1 MKINELNFQRLR
13 NEEHFQ
19 FHADFKGLVHTFN
32 PATLKVDAAFAAY
45 LPIFSNESEALDV
58 IRKSALT
65 DDIAEADDLRDNTF
79 IGLCDAIKSASRHFR
94 PEVQQAASR
103 LQVIVGNHSNLI
115 RKSYDEETAAINS
128 LINDFNTTGAADVTA
143 IGLAEWITEL
153 QANNNTFDDLKKGRY
168 TEEAGKTQLLMKEVR
183 VQLDIAYTAIINRIN
198 ALIIVNGETAYS
210 NFVNELNQR
219 VESYSK
225 LVAQRRGRIAKK
237 PPLEN
242 PITE

>member
-1 MKINELNFQRLR
+1 SM
-13 NEEHFQ
+13 
-19 FHADFKGLVHTFN
+19 
-32 PATLKVDAAFAAY
+32 
-45 LPIFSNESEALDV
+45 
-58 IRKSALT
+58 LT

-79 IGLCDAIKSASRHFR
+79 IGLCDAIKSAGRHFR

-103 LQVIVGNHSNLI
+103 LQVIIGNHSNLI

-128 LINDFNTTGAADVTA
+128 LINDFNTVGAADVA
-143 IGLAEWITEL
+143 IIGLTDWVNEL
-153 QANNNTFDDLKKGRY
+153 QANNNAFDDLKKGRY
-168 TEEAGKTQLLMKEVR
+168 TEEAGKTQLQMKEVR
-183 VQLDIAYTAIINRIN
+183 LQLDEAYHAIVNRIN
-198 ALIIVNGETAYS
+198 ALIVVNGETAYS

-225 LVAQRRGRIAKK
+225 LVAQRRGRNSKN

>member
-1 MKINELNFQRLR
+1 MKINELSLQRLK

-19 FHADFKGLVHTFN
+19 FHADFKGLVLTFN

-45 LPIFSNESEALDV
+45 LPIFSNESDALDV
-58 IRKSALT
+58 IRKSMLT
-65 DDIAEADDLRDNTF
+65 NDIAEADDLRDSTY
-79 IGLCDAIKSASRHFR
+79 IGLSDAIKSAGRHFR

-103 LQVIVGNHSNLI
+103 LQVIIGNHSNLI

-128 LINDFNTTGAADVTA
+128 LINDFNTIGAADLA
-143 IGLAEWITEL
+143 IIGIADWVNEL
-153 QANNNTFDDLKKGRY
+153 QANNNAFDDLKKGRY
-168 TEEAGKTQLLMKEVR
+168 TEEAGKTQLQMKEVR
-183 VQLDIAYTAIINRIN
+183 LQLDEAYHAIVNRIN
-198 ALIIVNGETAYS
+198 ALILVNGETAYI

-225 LVAQRRGRIAKK
+225 LVAQRRGRNAKN

>member
-1 MKINELNFQRLR
+1 MKINELSLQRLK

-58 IRKSALT
+58 IRKSMLT
-65 DDIAEADDLRDNTF
+65 DDIAEADDLRDSTY
-79 IGLCDAIKSASRHFR
+79 IGLGDAIKSAGRHFR

-103 LQVIVGNHSNLI
+103 LQVIIGNHSNLI

-128 LINDFNTTGAADVTA
+128 LINDFNTVGAADVA
-143 IGLAEWITEL
+143 IIGLTDWVNEL
-153 QANNNTFDDLKKGRY
+153 QANNNAFDDLKKGRY
-168 TEEAGKTQLLMKEVR
+168 TEEAGKTQLHMKEVR
-183 VQLDIAYTAIINRIN
+183 LQLDEAYHAVINRIN